1 MKMIADMA
9 KLMKEELRASDSYA
23 SLALEWRDKNKELGD
38 MYHTLSLDEYSHV
51 EKIHAQVVKE
61 IKKAESTITEADKP
75 KMEIMCAVWDY
86 EHGNLIE
93 EAAGTKAKIDMYNK
107 K

>member
-1 MKMIADMA
+1 MRMIADMA
-9 KLMKEELRASDSYA
+9 KLMKEELHASDEYA
-23 SLALEWRDKNKELGD
+23 TLALEWKEKNKELGD

-51 EKIHAQVVKE
+51 EKIHAQVAKE
-61 IKKAESTITEADKP
+61 IKKAEATITEADKP
-75 KMEIMCAVWDY
+75 KMEIMYAVWDY

-93 EAAGTKAKIDMYNK
+93 EAASTKTKIDMYNK